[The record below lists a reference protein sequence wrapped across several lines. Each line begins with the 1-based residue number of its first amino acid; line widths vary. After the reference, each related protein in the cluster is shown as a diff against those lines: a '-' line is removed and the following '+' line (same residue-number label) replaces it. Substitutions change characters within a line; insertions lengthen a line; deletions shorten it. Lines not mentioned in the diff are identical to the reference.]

1 MTFEISALT
10 TAGYSEWS
18 DSNGQIRS
26 HYSNIA
32 KVAGPFG
39 PAGLMERWGG
49 DQRQTGLDVF
59 AFYLDPKA

>member
-1 MTFEISALT
+1 MTFEISAPT
-10 TAGYSEWS
+10 TPGYSEWS